1 MKLTIER
8 TPLLK
13 SLGHVQNVV
22 ERRTTIPILSNV
34 RLEAQGAE
42 LLLTATDM
50 DVTLVSREAADISE
64 GGTTTVA
71 AHTLYE
77 IVRRLAEGAIV
88 ELEQQNG
95 TSDLQLRSGRSSFVL
110 PALAADEFPAMSE
123 EDLGVS
129 FELTAGTLRKLFDKT
144 RFAMSSE
151 ETRYYLNGV
160 HIHATRGDGAAA
172 CLRAVATDG
181 HRLARVE
188 TPLPEGAKGIP
199 PVIVPKK
206 TVGEVRRLLDALDQD
221 TSVGIALSPSR
232 IRFQIGTTVLVS
244 RLIDGVFPD
253 YERVI
258 PQSNEKVALID
269 ARAFAVAID
278 RVATVATDKIR
289 AVKLGFSE
297 GRVVA
302 SAVSAEAGRAHD
314 EVDCDLSGNE
324 IEIGFN
330 ARYVLDITQQ
340 IEGNTIRL
348 EMANPASPTLI
359 RDPEDQ
365 ATIYVLMPMRV

>member
-8 TPLLK
+8 APLLK
-13 SLGHVQNVV
+13 SLGHVQSVV

-34 RLEAQGAE
+34 RLEARDGL

-50 DVTLVSREAADISE
+50 DLTLVSREVADVSE
-64 GGTTTVA
+64 AGITTIA

-77 IVRRLAEGAIV
+77 IVRRLADGAIV
-88 ELEQQNG
+88 EIEQPAG
-95 TSDLQLRSGRSSFVL
+95 SGDLHLRCGRSSFAL
-110 PALAADEFPAMSE
+110 PALAADEFPAMNE
-123 EDLGVS
+123 EDLDLS
-129 FELTAGTLRKLFDKT
+129 FELNTSTLRKLFDKT
-144 RFAMSSE
+144 RFAMSNE

-160 HIHATRGDGAAA
+160 HLHAIRGEGAASM
-172 CLRAVATDG
+172 LRAVATDG

-188 TPLPEGAKGIP
+188 TALPDGAKDIP

-206 TVGEVRRLLDALDQD
+206 TVGEVRRLLETLDQD
-221 TSVGIALSPSR
+221 APVGITLSPSR

-244 RLIDGVFPD
+244 RLIDGTFPD

-258 PQSNEKVALID
+258 PQANDKSAVIN
-269 ARAFAVAID
+269 ARAFAVAVD
-278 RVATVATDKIR
+278 RVATVATDKVR
-289 AVKLGFSE
+289 AVKLAFSE
-297 GRVVA
+297 SRVVA

-314 EVDCDLSGNE
+314 EVDCELSGGD

-340 IEGNTIRL
+340 VDGGTIKL
-348 EMANPASPTLI
+348 EMASPAAPTLI
-359 RDPEDQ
+359 RDPEDI